1 MTHAIIGIR
10 EGKELRQIAG
20 PGPRDEITQEFKT
33 KVAED
38 MEATKSGGVVTGVLE
53 LFELRASRRHKL
65 RQAGKEEEAAE
76 PEHSQTRGRKRA
88 GHAE

>member
-10 EGKELRQIAG
+10 EGKEFRQIAG
-20 PGPRDEITQEFKT
+20 PGPTADITKEYKT

-38 MEATKSGGVVTGVLE
+38 LEATKSGGVVTGVLE

-65 RQAGKEEEAAE
+65 RQAGAEEAAAE
-76 PEHSQTRGRKRA
+76 PEASNARGRKRA
-88 GHAE
+88 THE